1 MCAVL
6 KLATLAPS
14 RTSTKQNP
22 KQSHQRPFT
31 LHTTA
36 TPAHLPNHTVP
47 LCLEPPPS
55 SHEPNIQTRTQAT
68 IVLLAAT
75 TAVSAHKAAPC

>member
-22 KQSHQRPFT
+22 KQSRQHPST
-31 LHTTA
+31 PHTTA
-36 TPAHLPNHTVP
+36 TPALLPNHTVP
-47 LCLEPPPS
+47 LCLEPPPP
-55 SHEPNIQTRTQAT
+55 SHEPNTQTREQAT
-68 IVLLAAT
+68 TVLIAAT

>member
-1 MCAVL
+1 MCGVV

-22 KQSHQRPFT
+22 KQSRQYLSTP
-31 LHTTA
+31 HTTA

-47 LCLEPPPS
+47 LCLEPPPPCR
-55 SHEPNIQTRTQAT
+55 EPNTQTRAQAT
-68 IVLLAAT
+68 TVLLAAT